1 MDAIISRQIEQ
12 NVKSYIKRNWGRFF
26 FARFLV
32 IGPEDEDFWGADMKV
47 IDGDLLNQVP
57 SGG

>member
-1 MDAIISRQIEQ
+1 MKASLRAE
-12 NVKSYIKRNWGRFF
+12 RF

-32 IGPEDEDFWGADMKV
+32 IGPEDEECWGADMIV
-47 IDGDLLNQVP
+47 VDEALLNQVS